1 VALLIFGESL
11 PKTAAARHAE
21 RVAIVVALPLEW
33 LSWVLRPVS
42 FLLERLS
49 AGVAI
54 LIGGGSS
61 RGPIT
66 GEEIKAMVTVGRA
79 EGAVESGEAEMIR
92 RVLEFGDR
100 HVREIMTPR
109 PEIIWVEL
117 GTTIRQFLELYNVNY
132 HTRFP
137 VYQGQIDNVVGIVA
151 VKDVMRLLSGG
162 ADLDAPVTESVR
174 PTLFVPETK
183 RGQELFDEM
192 RTSSDQ
198 IAMIVDEFGGVAG
211 LVTLKR
217 LVEDIVG
224 KVGDEDQAIVDE
236 VVEVSEDTFDLDAA
250 MSIADFNDRLGVEL
264 PSGEYETVAGFV
276 LEQLGSVPVVGD
288 QVAYQN
294 LHLAVTEMRGVRIV
308 HVRLTRT
315 PEPEA

>member
-1 VALLIFGESL
+1 
-11 PKTAAARHAE
+11 
-21 RVAIVVALPLEW
+21 
-33 LSWVLRPVS
+33 
-42 FLLERLS
+42 
-49 AGVAI
+49 
-54 LIGGGSS
+54 
-61 RGPIT
+61 
-66 GEEIKAMVTVGRA
+66 MVTVGRD

-100 HVREIMTPR
+100 HVREVMTPR
-109 PEIIWVEL
+109 PEVIWVEL
-117 GTTIRQFLELYNVNY
+117 GTTIRQFLDLYNVNY

-137 VYQGQIDNVVGIVA
+137 VYQEQIDNVVGIVA

-174 PTLFVPETK
+174 PPLFVPETK

-192 RTSSDQ
+192 RASGNQ
-198 IAMIVDEFGGVAG
+198 IAMIADEFGGVAG

-236 VVEVSEDTFDLDAA
+236 IVEVNEDTFDLDAA
-250 MSIADFNDRLGVEL
+250 MSIADFNEHLELEL

-276 LEQLGSVPVVGD
+276 LEQLGNVPVIGD

-294 LHLAVTEMRGVRIV
+294 LHFAVTEMRGVRIV
-308 HVRLTRT
+308 QVRLTRI
-315 PEPEA
+315 PELEA